1 MEPGPYVT
9 GEQQQ
14 KLVSLIDLIVT
25 PHTPEQLISKGA
37 FQNIAKVI
45 ETFPNQAIAT
55 FGYECRLSEHS
66 ATADFLL
73 CLKRKQW
80 GPQALVPESKQCLLP
95 SNWAESD
102 IWKRISTF
110 ATVWA
115 DEKSTLSKSVDNVW
129 LEFDI
134 ESVEQ
139 GPKEPSI
146 FFGPVSSSYR
156 NLDTFIPIVSNV
168 IQRLTE
174 RNISSELTASISRI
188 FALLCGDERIFQI
201 GLMLSRGSSG
211 LRLCVCKL
219 TARRLLEI
227 LEKINWQGNLQELE
241 KHVAEISTF
250 TSYLALDLDID
261 DSGRLSQKI
270 GIECYLK
277 SGEDERNLEGF
288 FTILRAK
295 GLSLPQK
302 ERAVKKFLGGISN
315 MSHKDW
321 PQHLVIGFAL
331 SNKSQI
337 SGYIRSLNHVKLVF
351 ENGSFSAAKAY
362 LKVEHHWI
370 SIDDPNLRL

>member
-1 MEPGPYVT
+1 MGPESYIA

-14 KLVSLIDLIVT
+14 KLVSLIDLVVT
-25 PHTPEQLISKGA
+25 PHTSEKLISRSASK
-37 FQNIAKVI
+37 NIAKVI
-45 ETFPNQAIAT
+45 DSFPSQAIAT
-55 FGYECRLSEHS
+55 FGYECRLSEYS

-80 GPQALVPESKQCLLP
+80 GPQALIPESKLCLLP
-95 SNWAESD
+95 SNWTESA
-102 IWKRISTF
+102 IWRRICTF
-110 ATVWA
+110 ATAWA
-115 DEKSTLSKSVDNVW
+115 DKKTALSQSVDNVW

-134 ESVEQ
+134 ESVEH

-156 NLDTFIPIVSNV
+156 NFNTFIPIISNV
-168 IQRLTE
+168 IRRLNE
-174 RNISSELTASISRI
+174 RNISSELTSGISRI
-188 FALLCGDERIFQI
+188 FALLCGEERIFQI

-219 TARRLLEI
+219 TARRLIDI
-227 LEKINWQGNLQELE
+227 LEKLKWQGNLQELE
-241 KHVAEISTF
+241 KHLSEISTF
-250 TSYLALDLDID
+250 ISYLALDLDID

-277 SGEDERNLEGF
+277 SGEDEKSLEGF
-288 FTILRAK
+288 FKILRAK

-302 ERAVKKFLGGISN
+302 ERAVQEFLGGVSN

-331 SNKSQI
+331 SNKRQI
-337 SGYIRSLNHVKLVF
+337 SSYIRSLNHVKLVF
-351 ENGSFSAAKAY
+351 ENGLFSAAKAY

-370 SIDDPNLRL
+370 SIDDPNLRF